1 MPLTRAEFNSHLE
14 LLKLPRAPK
23 AQGDEVEMKIL
34 LLPVYGEGTYSSIPH
49 KLPSKTENHKTE
61 NVTMHGIYVF

>member
-14 LLKLPRAPK
+14 LFKLPRAPK

-49 KLPSKTENHKTE
+49 KLSSKTENHK
-61 NVTMHGIYVF
+61 MHGIYVF